1 MRESTV
7 SNIFGIIALG
17 EINLELLDSVGER
30 KYIKAKL
37 TQQAN
42 EFLTDKLSYRL
53 ARTMPDPAGI
63 CLRDVFSVI

>member
-1 MRESTV
+1 MQ
-7 SNIFGIIALG
+7 NIQCDLGLG
-17 EINLELLDSVGER
+17 EINLELLDPLGER

-53 ARTMPDPAGI
+53 TRGTPDPAGT
-63 CLRDVFSVI
+63 

>member
-1 MRESTV
+1 M
-7 SNIFGIIALG
+7 G

-30 KYIKAKL
+30 KYVKAKL

-53 ARTMPDPAGI
+53 AKVSPDPAGI
-63 CLRDVFSVI
+63 